1 MIRSR
6 RLRSAACAVAAT
18 AGLLVV
24 APGAQA
30 AEAPVSSSD
39 ASSEV
44 ATAVEHSVRDSAASI
59 FSCRKNP
66 TLVWCS

>member
-1 MIRSR
+1 M
-6 RLRSAACAVAAT
+6 
-18 AGLLVV
+18 
-24 APGAQA
+24 
-30 AEAPVSSSD
+30 SSSD

>member
-18 AGLLVV
+18 AGLLAVSPV
-24 APGAQA
+24 AQA
-30 AEAPVSSSD
+30 AQTAPV
-39 ASSEV
+39 AQKGTAAV
-44 ATAVEHSVRDSAASI
+44 AAHAVKDSAASV

-66 TLVWCS
+66 TLPWCS